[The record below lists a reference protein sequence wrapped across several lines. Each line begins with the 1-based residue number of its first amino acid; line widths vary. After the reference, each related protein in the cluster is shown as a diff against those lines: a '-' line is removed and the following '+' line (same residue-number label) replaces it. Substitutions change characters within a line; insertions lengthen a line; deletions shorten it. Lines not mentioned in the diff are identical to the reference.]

1 MSLAKQTI
9 GYMVATV
16 FIRMQAFLL
25 IPFVTRFVPKVDL
38 SVFETLLTYA
48 TVVGMFSVLGLDG
61 ALATLYRHPDYE
73 KRRRTMGGTVV
84 LLVGAVSLL
93 AGAGLMAFTG
103 YIEQTVFHGLWDLNV
118 EMALASAGVVAGSL
132 QHVLANILRQE
143 FQVKKFNIAVIGGG
157 LLSFAATLVV
167 VIWLEC
173 GIRGM
178 LAVVLATGLL
188 KLGLMLWWTRPYL
201 TFAWDRALIRRM
213 LLLGLPLLPLS
224 VCGWLISGFDRTL
237 LQMWRSSG
245 EVMDYAMANKFA
257 MLATVVTSAF
267 QTAWWPYAMNKARD
281 PGIGLHFQQACRVA
295 CVCGALLAAVVAAGT
310 PVAMWLLLEPEYHQ
324 SFRTTGL
331 QVLAN
336 VINTY
341 YYFPLVSLLVM
352 MKIKTEVLGYLAGM
366 AVTVALDIV
375 LVKPLGPAGAALASV
390 FGYLALAAIVG
401 RLGRKFF
408 DFGFPLGRTELFLA
422 ASAAALSVWVW
433 RPTENIGQ
441 LISNALIS
449 FAVIGV
455 AGLLTGL
462 LRRGDWGCVRT
473 LLEKIPRR
481 FRRRPAV
488 S

>member
-1 MSLAKQTI
+1 MSIAKQTM
-9 GYMVATV
+9 GYLVTMV

-25 IPFVTRFVPKVDL
+25 IPFVTRFVPKDDL
-38 SVFETLLTYA
+38 SVFETLLTYG

-73 KRRRTMGGTVV
+73 KNRGTMGGTVV
-84 LLVGAVSLL
+84 LLVGGVSLL

-103 YIEQTVFHGLWDLNV
+103 HIEQTVFHGRWNLHV
-118 EMALASAGVVAGSL
+118 EMALASAGVIAGSL

-157 LLSFAATLVV
+157 ILSFVATLAV
-167 VIWLEC
+167 VIWLQC

-188 KLGLMLWWTRPYL
+188 KLGLMLWWTWPYL
-201 TFAWDRALIRRM
+201 SFARDRALTRR
-213 LLLGLPLLPLS
+213 LLALGLPLLPLS
-224 VCGWLISGFDRTL
+224 VCGWLMSGFDRTL

-267 QTAWWPYAMNKARD
+267 QTAWWPYAMNKARE
-281 PGIGLHFQQACRVA
+281 PGIGPHFQQACRVV
-295 CVCGALLAAVVAAGT
+295 CVGGALLAAAVAAGT
-310 PVAMWLLLEPEYHQ
+310 PLAMWLLLEPEYHQ

-331 QVLAN
+331 QVMAN

-352 MKIKTEVLGYLAGM
+352 MKIKTEVLGYVTGM
-366 AVTVALDIV
+366 AVTVLMNFI
-375 LVKPLGPAGAALASV
+375 LVRPLGAAGAALASV
-390 FGYLALAAIVG
+390 FGYLALTAIIG

-408 DFGFPLGRTELFLA
+408 DFGFPLGRTELFFA

-433 RPTENIGQ
+433 LPTETIAQ
-441 LISNALIS
+441 VISNALIS

-462 LRRGDWGCVRT
+462 LRRGDWGCVRAI
-473 LLEKIPRR
+473 LEKTFGR

>member
-1 MSLAKQTI
+1 M

-25 IPFVTRFVPKVDL
+25 IPFVTRFVPKDDL

-73 KRRRTMGGTVV
+73 KNRRAMGGTVV

-93 AGAGLMAFTG
+93 AGAGLMLFTG
-103 YIEQTVFHGLWDLNV
+103 HIEQTVFHGRWDLGV
-118 EMALASAGVVAGSL
+118 EMAMASAGVMAGSL

-143 FQVKKFNIAVIGGG
+143 FEVRKFNISVIGGG
-157 LLSFAATLVV
+157 LLSFVATLVV

-201 TFAWDRALIRRM
+201 NFSFQLSLTKR
-213 LLLGLPLLPLS
+213 LLSLGLPLLPLS
-224 VCGWLISGFDRTL
+224 VCGWLMSGFDRTL

-245 EVMDYAMANKFA
+245 EVMDYAMANKFS

-267 QTAWWPYAMNKARD
+267 QTAWWPYAMNRARE
-281 PGIGLHFQQACRVA
+281 PGIGQHFQQVCRVA
-295 CVCGALLAAVVAAGT
+295 CVCGALLAAAVAVVT
-310 PVAMWLLLEPEYHQ
+310 PVVMWVLFEPEYHQ

-366 AVTVALDIV
+366 AVTVLLDIA
-375 LVKPLGPAGAALASV
+375 LVKPLGAAGAALASV
-390 FGYLALAAIVG
+390 FGYLVLAAIVG
-401 RLGRKFF
+401 RLGRKFV
-408 DFGFPLGRTELFLA
+408 DFGFPLGRTEVFLA
-422 ASAAALSVWVW
+422 GSAAALSVWVW
-433 RPTENIGQ
+433 LPATHYLHLLLNG
-441 LISNALIS
+441 AIS
-449 FAVIGV
+449 FACIAA

-462 LRRGDWGCVRT
+462 LRREDAALFRLAV
-473 LLEKIPRR
+473 LKAMSR
-481 FRRRPAV
+481 FIRRRATT
-488 S
+488 